1 MKQREGSV
9 ATFFAPENRETPFP
23 VGLSAENSLLSPQ
36 ERPASHTLKISRFHR
51 GRPGGMGARTWTLAV
66 LLLLQIVTG
75 TGSDDPALRDARTP
89 ALDPQVADGPET
101 PRESPVAEEGT
112 ARRCTPEN
120 ASRCPAVSLEGVGA
134 ESGAAGVPRGTPSPR
149 PRDLAWL
156 LDATAGDR
164 REDWSAGLGFSA
176 PPTPADDD
184 ELERLRWMP
193 KAEFRAVPADRR
205 RAAVAASVRHAWRGY
220 RDHAWPADELAP
232 VSRRGIEW
240 LDVGLTIVDALDTLL
255 IVGLDEEA
263 REARDWLA
271 SPAMRFDAD
280 RNANVFESTIRV
292 LGGLVAAHNLG
303 GDTVGGHLLAK
314 ALDLAEKLAPAFKT
328 KTGIPIMDVNFRTGD
343 PHQPKWTQKSS
354 LSEAGTLVLEWE
366 ALEEALRRHSQE
378 DFGGPDDDFTADD
391 GRTEGNDRHSSSA
404 DETPTPPVDDVEFE
418 YGFCPDGGGLME
430 FPVARAVDE
439 NGAEVVPEKPALA
452 ASALAALRGRR
463 YAREIA
469 DGARRAFNAVKHAV
483 FEPHHDG
490 LPPSQVSC
498 ETAQFDRRSAITL
511 GARGDSYYEYLLKH
525 WIHSGRP
532 AGGEAAYLQAMDGV
546 LMHLLHRSSGEGEV
560 FGGYAARDADEPA
573 GTAGTTKAGSGTG
586 EEPRLGE
593 KAAADGA
600 SPASPSE
607 SQSPPSPPTP
617 TPSTDDGSGTS
628 KKARRRWYDRDWDS
642 VFPLLPERL
651 TRQPRFVRARAA
663 AGLARS
669 KGLLYVAERQGGVFG
684 EVTHKQD
691 HLACFLPG
699 LLALG
704 HGEGLGR
711 RWGGGDASRE
721 AAAAKAL
728 DRLGLDANATHLD
741 VARELARTC
750 VQTYARMPTG
760 LAPEIAHF
768 LVPGVRGGNPVAAKN
783 KNAKNPRARF
793 VGYGDVLVKGS
804 DAHNLLRPETIESLW
819 ALWRVTGETEWR
831 DAGWEMWRA
840 WERHARVDTGGYA
853 SVDNVTQAPEKG
865 PVKRIDKM
873 ESFWL
878 GETLKYL
885 YLLFS
890 DDPSLLPAE
899 CFVFNTEA
907 HPLPV
912 MPGGS
917 SSGLRRCVER
927 VASENVEAIATQ
939 RGL

>member
-1 MKQREGSV
+1 
-9 ATFFAPENRETPFP
+9 
-23 VGLSAENSLLSPQ
+23 
-36 ERPASHTLKISRFHR
+36 
-51 GRPGGMGARTWTLAV
+51 MGARTWTLAV
-66 LLLLQIVTG
+66 LLLLQIVAG
-75 TGSDDPALRDARTP
+75 TGSDDPALRDAGTL
-89 ALDPQVADGPET
+89 ALDPHVADGPGET
-101 PRESPVAEEGT
+101 PHESPVAEGGT
-112 ARRCTPEN
+112 VGAARRCTPEN

-134 ESGAAGVPRGTPSPR
+134 ESGAAGTPRGTPSPR

-156 LDATAGDR
+156 LDATAGHR
-164 REDWSAGLGFSA
+164 REDWSAGLGLSS

-255 IVGLDEEA
+255 VVGLDEEA

-366 ALEEALRRHSQE
+366 ALEEALRRAE
-378 DFGGPDDDFTADD
+378 NVTADD
-391 GRTEGNDRHSSSA
+391 TAGVDDHGGAEGAEGA
-404 DETPTPPVDDVEFE
+404 DSDADGDDHHGSIDDDVEFE

-439 NGAEVVPEKPALA
+439 SGAEIVPEKPAVA
-452 ASALAALRGRR
+452 ASTLAALRGRR

-560 FGGYAARDADEPA
+560 FGGYAARDADEPGVGAPATGA
-573 GTAGTTKAGSGTG
+573 GGPGAATAGGSEGN
-586 EEPRLGE
+586 PPGE
-593 KAAADGA
+593 KTSPV
-600 SPASPSE
+600 SPAV
-607 SQSPPSPPTP
+607 SQPPPPPPTSSDDSPPP
-617 TPSTDDGSGTS
+617 GTS
-628 KKARRRWYDRDWDS
+628 KKARRRWYDRDWDA

-651 TRQPRFVRARAA
+651 TRQPRFVRGRAGAVART
-663 AGLARS
+663 

-711 RWGGGDASRE
+711 RWGGGDAARE
-721 AAAAKAL
+721 AAAARAL
-728 DRLGLDANATHLD
+728 NRLGLDANATHLD

-768 LVPGVRGGNPVAAKN
+768 LVPGVRGGNPAAAKN
-783 KNAKNPRARF
+783 KNAKNPKARF

-819 ALWRVTGETEWR
+819 ALWRVTGEEEWR

-865 PVKRIDKM
+865 PIKRIDKM

-912 MPGGS
+912 MPGGTS
-917 SSGLRRCVER
+917 EGLRRCVER
-927 VASENVEAIATQ
+927 VVSENVEAIATQ
-939 RGL
+939 HGL

>member
-1 MKQREGSV
+1 M
-9 ATFFAPENRETPFP
+9 
-23 VGLSAENSLLSPQ
+23 
-36 ERPASHTLKISRFHR
+36 
-51 GRPGGMGARTWTLAV
+51 WTLAV
-66 LLLLQIVTG
+66 LLLLQIVAG
-75 TGSDDPALRDARTP
+75 TGSDDPALRDAGTL
-89 ALDPQVADGPET
+89 ALDPHVADGPGET
-101 PRESPVAEEGT
+101 PHESPVAEGGT
-112 ARRCTPEN
+112 VGAARRCTPEN

-134 ESGAAGVPRGTPSPR
+134 ESGAAGAPRGTPSPR

-156 LDATAGDR
+156 LDATAGHR
-164 REDWSAGLGFSA
+164 REDWSAGLGLSS

-255 IVGLDEEA
+255 VVGLDEEA

-366 ALEEALRRHSQE
+366 ALEEALRRAE
-378 DFGGPDDDFTADD
+378 NVTADD
-391 GRTEGNDRHSSSA
+391 GVDDHGGAEGAEGA
-404 DETPTPPVDDVEFE
+404 DSDADGDDHHGSIDDDVEFE

-439 NGAEVVPEKPALA
+439 NGAEIVPEKPAVA
-452 ASALAALRGRR
+452 ASTLAALRGRR

-560 FGGYAARDADEPA
+560 FGGYAARDADEPGVGAPATGA
-573 GTAGTTKAGSGTG
+573 GGPGAATAGGSEGN
-586 EEPRLGE
+586 PPGE
-593 KAAADGA
+593 KTSPV
-600 SPASPSE
+600 SPAV
-607 SQSPPSPPTP
+607 SQPPPPPPTSSDDSPPP
-617 TPSTDDGSGTS
+617 GTS
-628 KKARRRWYDRDWDS
+628 KKARRRWYDRDWDA

-651 TRQPRFVRARAA
+651 TRQPRFVRGRAA
-663 AGLARS
+663 AVART

-711 RWGGGDASRE
+711 RWGGGDAARE
-721 AAAAKAL
+721 AAAARAL
-728 DRLGLDANATHLD
+728 NRLGLDANATHLD

-768 LVPGVRGGNPVAAKN
+768 LVPGVRGGNPAAAKN
-783 KNAKNPRARF
+783 KNAKNPKARF

-819 ALWRVTGETEWR
+819 ALWRVTGEEEWR

-865 PVKRIDKM
+865 PIKRIDKM

-912 MPGGS
+912 MPGGTS
-917 SSGLRRCVER
+917 EGLRRCVER
-927 VASENVEAIATQ
+927 VVSENVEAIATQ
-939 RGL
+939 HGL

>member
-1 MKQREGSV
+1 
-9 ATFFAPENRETPFP
+9 
-23 VGLSAENSLLSPQ
+23 
-36 ERPASHTLKISRFHR
+36 
-51 GRPGGMGARTWTLAV
+51 MGARTWTLAV
-66 LLLLQIVTG
+66 LLLLQIVAG
-75 TGSDDPALRDARTP
+75 TGSDDPALRDAGTL
-89 ALDPQVADGPET
+89 ALDPHVADGPGET
-101 PRESPVAEEGT
+101 PHESPVAEGGT
-112 ARRCTPEN
+112 VGAARRCTPEN

-134 ESGAAGVPRGTPSPR
+134 ESGAAGAPRGTPSPR

-156 LDATAGDR
+156 LDATAGHR
-164 REDWSAGLGFSA
+164 REDWSAGLGLSS

-255 IVGLDEEA
+255 VVGLDEEA

-366 ALEEALRRHSQE
+366 ALEEALRRAE
-378 DFGGPDDDFTADD
+378 NVTADD
-391 GRTEGNDRHSSSA
+391 GVDDHGGAEGAEGA
-404 DETPTPPVDDVEFE
+404 DSDADGDDHHGSIDDVEFE

-439 NGAEVVPEKPALA
+439 SGAEIVPEKPAVA
-452 ASALAALRGRR
+452 ASTLAALRGRR

-560 FGGYAARDADEPA
+560 FGGYAARDADEPGVGAPATGA
-573 GTAGTTKAGSGTG
+573 GGPGAATAGGSEGN
-586 EEPRLGE
+586 PPGE
-593 KAAADGA
+593 KTSPV
-600 SPASPSE
+600 SPAV
-607 SQSPPSPPTP
+607 SQPPPPPPTSSDDSPPP
-617 TPSTDDGSGTS
+617 GTS
-628 KKARRRWYDRDWDS
+628 KKARRRWYDRDWDA

-651 TRQPRFVRARAA
+651 TRQPRFVRGRAA
-663 AGLARS
+663 AVART

-711 RWGGGDASRE
+711 RWGGGDAARE
-721 AAAAKAL
+721 AAAARAL
-728 DRLGLDANATHLD
+728 NRLGLDANATHLD

-768 LVPGVRGGNPVAAKN
+768 LVPGVRGGNPAAAKN
-783 KNAKNPRARF
+783 KNAKNPKARF

-819 ALWRVTGETEWR
+819 ALWRVTGEEEWR

-865 PVKRIDKM
+865 PIKRIDKM

-912 MPGGS
+912 MPGGTS
-917 SSGLRRCVER
+917 EGLRRCVER
-927 VASENVEAIATQ
+927 VVSENVEAIATQ
-939 RGL
+939 HGL

>member
-1 MKQREGSV
+1 
-9 ATFFAPENRETPFP
+9 
-23 VGLSAENSLLSPQ
+23 
-36 ERPASHTLKISRFHR
+36 
-51 GRPGGMGARTWTLAV
+51 MGARTWTLAV
-66 LLLLQIVTG
+66 LLLLQIVAG
-75 TGSDDPALRDARTP
+75 TGSDDPALRDAGTL
-89 ALDPQVADGPET
+89 ALDPHVADGPGET
-101 PRESPVAEEGT
+101 PHESPVAEGGT
-112 ARRCTPEN
+112 VGAARRCTPEN

-134 ESGAAGVPRGTPSPR
+134 ESGAAGAPRGTPSPR

-156 LDATAGDR
+156 LDATAGHR
-164 REDWSAGLGFSA
+164 REDWSAGLGLSS

-255 IVGLDEEA
+255 VVGLDEEA

-366 ALEEALRRHSQE
+366 ALEEALRRAE
-378 DFGGPDDDFTADD
+378 NVTADD
-391 GRTEGNDRHSSSA
+391 GVDDHGGAEGAEGA
-404 DETPTPPVDDVEFE
+404 DSDADGDDHHGSIDDDVEFE

-439 NGAEVVPEKPALA
+439 NGAEIVPEKPAVA
-452 ASALAALRGRR
+452 ASTLAALRGRR

-560 FGGYAARDADEPA
+560 FGGYAARDADEPGVGAPATGA
-573 GTAGTTKAGSGTG
+573 GGPGAATAGGSEGN
-586 EEPRLGE
+586 PPGE
-593 KAAADGA
+593 KTSPV
-600 SPASPSE
+600 SPAV
-607 SQSPPSPPTP
+607 SQPPPPPPTSSDDSSPP
-617 TPSTDDGSGTS
+617 GTS
-628 KKARRRWYDRDWDS
+628 KKARRRWYDRDWDA

-651 TRQPRFVRARAA
+651 TRQPRFVRGRAA
-663 AGLARS
+663 AVART

-711 RWGGGDASRE
+711 RWGGGDAARE
-721 AAAAKAL
+721 AAAARAL
-728 DRLGLDANATHLD
+728 NRLGLDANATHLD

-768 LVPGVRGGNPVAAKN
+768 LVPGVRGGNPAAAKN
-783 KNAKNPRARF
+783 KNAKNPKARF

-819 ALWRVTGETEWR
+819 ALWRVTGEEEWR

-865 PVKRIDKM
+865 PIKRIDKM

-912 MPGGS
+912 MPGGTS
-917 SSGLRRCVER
+917 EGLRRCVER
-927 VASENVEAIATQ
+927 VVSENVEAIATQ
-939 RGL
+939 HGL

>member
-1 MKQREGSV
+1 
-9 ATFFAPENRETPFP
+9 
-23 VGLSAENSLLSPQ
+23 
-36 ERPASHTLKISRFHR
+36 
-51 GRPGGMGARTWTLAV
+51 MGARTWTLAV
-66 LLLLQIVTG
+66 LLLLQVTVG
-75 TGSDDPALRDARTP
+75 AGSDDPALHDVRHP
-89 ALDPQVADGPET
+89 AVTLDGSDGAAT
-101 PRESPVAEEGT
+101 PRSSPPEGT
-112 ARRCTPEN
+112 PVGAARCTPEN
-120 ASRCPAVSLEGVGA
+120 ASRCPVVSLER
-134 ESGAAGVPRGTPSPR
+134 GAAETDTRGPRGDIPASR

-164 REDWSAGLGFSA
+164 RADWSAGLGFVS
-176 PPTPADDD
+176 PPTPADDE

-232 VSRRGIEW
+232 VTRRGIAW

-255 IVGLDEEA
+255 MVGLDDEA

-303 GDTVGGHLLAK
+303 GDTESGHLLAK
-314 ALDLAEKLAPAFKT
+314 ALDLAEKLVPAFKT

-366 ALEEALRRHSQE
+366 ALEEALRRAE
-378 DFGGPDDDFTADD
+378 NFTENFEETGRD
-391 GRTEGNDRHSSSA
+391 GIETNGEGNEDS
-404 DETPTPPVDDVEFE
+404 EDVNEGSEECHEEVEYE

-430 FPVARAVDE
+430 FPVARAKDDDGNE
-439 NGAEVVPEKPALA
+439 IVPEKPALT
-452 ASALAALRGRR
+452 SSNLAALRGRR

-490 LPPSQVSC
+490 LVPSQVSC

-560 FGGYAARDADEPA
+560 FGGYARREPEA
-573 GTAGTTKAGSGTG
+573 PPASAESQFDAGSMGFEG
-586 EEPRLGE
+586 YSGE
-593 KAAADGA
+593 KTLAGEAAEAIAGA
-600 SPASPSE
+600 LGAPAPS
-607 SQSPPSPPTP
+607 PSPPQS
-617 TPSTDDGSGTS
+617 PSPDKVVPEGS
-628 KKARRRWYDRDWDS
+628 RRSRKRWYDRDWDAVS
-642 VFPLLPERL
+642 SLLPERL
-651 TRQPRFVRARAA
+651 TRQPRARAA
-663 AGLARS
+663 KAD
-669 KGLLYVAERQGGVFG
+669 GLLYVAERQGGVFG

-699 LLALG
+699 VLALG

-711 RWGGGDASRE
+711 RWGGGDAKRE

-728 DRLGLDANATHLD
+728 NRLGLDANTTHLD

-768 LVPGVRGGNPVAAKN
+768 LVPGVRGGNVAAAKN
-783 KNAKNPRARF
+783 KNSKNARLRF
-793 VGYGDVLVKGS
+793 ISYGDVLVKGS

-819 ALWRVTGETEWR
+819 ALWRVTGEEEWR

-840 WERHARVDTGGYA
+840 WERHARVDSGGYA
-853 SVDNVTQAPEKG
+853 SVDNVTQAPDSAI
-865 PVKRIDKM
+865 KRIDKM

-878 GETLKYL
+878 GETLKYM

-912 MPGGS
+912 MPGGTS
-917 SSGLRRCVER
+917 GGLRRCVER
-927 VASENVEAIATQ
+927 VVAENVETLATAH
-939 RGL
+939 GL

>member
-1 MKQREGSV
+1 
-9 ATFFAPENRETPFP
+9 
-23 VGLSAENSLLSPQ
+23 
-36 ERPASHTLKISRFHR
+36 
-51 GRPGGMGARTWTLAV
+51 MGARTWTLAV
-66 LLLLQIVTG
+66 LLLLQIVAG
-75 TGSDDPALRDARTP
+75 TGSDDPALRDAGTL
-89 ALDPQVADGPET
+89 ALDPHVADGPGET
-101 PRESPVAEEGT
+101 PHESPVAEGGT
-112 ARRCTPEN
+112 VGAARRCSPEN

-134 ESGAAGVPRGTPSPR
+134 ESGAAGAPRGTPTPR

-156 LDATAGDR
+156 LDATAGHR
-164 REDWSAGLGFSA
+164 REDWSAGLGLSS

-255 IVGLDEEA
+255 VVGLDEEA

-366 ALEEALRRHSQE
+366 ALEEALRRAE
-378 DFGGPDDDFTADD
+378 NVTADD
-391 GRTEGNDRHSSSA
+391 GVDDHGGAEGAEGA
-404 DETPTPPVDDVEFE
+404 DSDADGDDHHGSIDDVEFE

-439 NGAEVVPEKPALA
+439 SGAEIVPEKPAVA
-452 ASALAALRGRR
+452 ASTLAALRGRR

-560 FGGYAARDADEPA
+560 FGGYAARDADEPGVGAPATGA
-573 GTAGTTKAGSGTG
+573 GGPGAATAGGSEGN
-586 EEPRLGE
+586 PPGE
-593 KAAADGA
+593 KS
-600 SPASPSE
+600 SPVSPGV
-607 SQSPPSPPTP
+607 SQPPPPTP
-617 TPSTDDGSGTS
+617 TSSDDSPPPGTS
-628 KKARRRWYDRDWDS
+628 KKARRRWYDRDWDA

-651 TRQPRFVRARAA
+651 TRQPRFVRGRAA
-663 AGLARS
+663 AVART

-711 RWGGGDASRE
+711 RWGGGDAARE
-721 AAAAKAL
+721 AAAARAL
-728 DRLGLDANATHLD
+728 NRLGLDANATHLD

-768 LVPGVRGGNPVAAKN
+768 LVPGVRGGNPAAAKN

-819 ALWRVTGETEWR
+819 ALWRVTGEEEWR

-865 PVKRIDKM
+865 PIKRIDKM

-912 MPGGS
+912 MPGGTS
-917 SSGLRRCVER
+917 EGLRRCVER
-927 VASENVEAIATQ
+927 VVSENVEAIATQ
-939 RGL
+939 HGL

>member
-1 MKQREGSV
+1 M
-9 ATFFAPENRETPFP
+9 
-23 VGLSAENSLLSPQ
+23 
-36 ERPASHTLKISRFHR
+36 
-51 GRPGGMGARTWTLAV
+51 WTLAV
-66 LLLLQIVTG
+66 LLLLQIVAG
-75 TGSDDPALRDARTP
+75 TGSDDPALRDAGTL
-89 ALDPQVADGPET
+89 ALDPHVADGPGET
-101 PRESPVAEEGT
+101 PHESPVAEGGT
-112 ARRCTPEN
+112 VGAARRCTPEN

-134 ESGAAGVPRGTPSPR
+134 ESGAAGAPRGTPSPR

-156 LDATAGDR
+156 LDATAGHR
-164 REDWSAGLGFSA
+164 REDWSAGLGLSS

-255 IVGLDEEA
+255 VVGLDEEA

-366 ALEEALRRHSQE
+366 ALEEALRRAE
-378 DFGGPDDDFTADD
+378 NVTADD
-391 GRTEGNDRHSSSA
+391 GVDDHGGAEGAEGA
-404 DETPTPPVDDVEFE
+404 DSDADGDDHHGSIDDDVEFE

-439 NGAEVVPEKPALA
+439 NGAEIVPEKPAVA
-452 ASALAALRGRR
+452 ASTLAALRGRR

-560 FGGYAARDADEPA
+560 FGGYAARDADEPGVGAPATGA
-573 GTAGTTKAGSGTG
+573 GGPGAATAGGSEGN
-586 EEPRLGE
+586 PPGE
-593 KAAADGA
+593 KTSPV
-600 SPASPSE
+600 SPAV
-607 SQSPPSPPTP
+607 SQPPPPPPTSSDDSSPP
-617 TPSTDDGSGTS
+617 GTS
-628 KKARRRWYDRDWDS
+628 KKARRRWYDRDWDA

-651 TRQPRFVRARAA
+651 TRQPRFVRGRAA
-663 AGLARS
+663 AVART

-711 RWGGGDASRE
+711 RWGGGDAARE
-721 AAAAKAL
+721 AAAARAL
-728 DRLGLDANATHLD
+728 NRLGLDANATHLD

-768 LVPGVRGGNPVAAKN
+768 LVPGVRGGNPAAAKN
-783 KNAKNPRARF
+783 KNAKNPKARF

-819 ALWRVTGETEWR
+819 ALWRVTGEEEWR

-865 PVKRIDKM
+865 PIKRIDKM

-912 MPGGS
+912 MPGGTS
-917 SSGLRRCVER
+917 EGLRRCVER
-927 VASENVEAIATQ
+927 VVSENVEAIATQ
-939 RGL
+939 HGL

>member
-1 MKQREGSV
+1 
-9 ATFFAPENRETPFP
+9 
-23 VGLSAENSLLSPQ
+23 
-36 ERPASHTLKISRFHR
+36 
-51 GRPGGMGARTWTLAV
+51 MGARTWTLAV
-66 LLLLQIVTG
+66 LLLLQIVAG
-75 TGSDDPALRDARTP
+75 MGNDDPALRDARTP
-89 ALDPQVADGPET
+89 ALDPHVADGPET

-112 ARRCTPEN
+112 VGAARRCTPEN
-120 ASRCPAVSLEGVGA
+120 ASRCSAVSLEGVGA
-134 ESGAAGVPRGTPSPR
+134 ESGAAGAPRGTPSPR

-156 LDATAGDR
+156 LDATAGHR
-164 REDWSAGLGFSA
+164 REDWSAGLGLSA

-240 LDVGLTIVDALDTLL
+240 LNVGLTIVDALDTLL
-255 IVGLDEEA
+255 VVGLDEEA

-303 GDTVGGHLLAK
+303 GDTDGGHLLAK

-366 ALEEALRRHSQE
+366 ALEEALRHHE
-378 DFGGPDDDFTADD
+378 NVTADD
-391 GRTEGNDRHSSSA
+391 GDGTAGDGDRGVV
-404 DETPTPPVDDVEFE
+404 EDVEFE

-439 NGAEVVPEKPALA
+439 NGAEIVPERPAVA
-452 ASALAALRGRR
+452 GSALAALRGRR

-546 LMHLLHRSSGEGEV
+546 LIHLLHRSSGEGEV
-560 FGGYAARDADEPA
+560 FGGYAARDADEQGLGAPSGA
-573 GTAGTTKAGSGTG
+573 GGPGAATAGGSEGN
-586 EEPRLGE
+586 PLGE
-593 KAAADGA
+593 KS
-600 SPASPSE
+600 SPASPAE
-607 SQSPPSPPTP
+607 SQSPPTP
-617 TPSTDDGSGTS
+617 TPSDDSPPGTS
-628 KKARRRWYDRDWDS
+628 KKARRRWYDRDWDA
-642 VFPLLPERL
+642 VLPLLPERL
-651 TRQPRFVRARAA
+651 TRQPRFVQGRAA
-663 AGLARS
+663 AVART

-711 RWGGGDASRE
+711 RWGGGDSARE
-721 AAAAKAL
+721 AAAARAL
-728 DRLGLDANATHLD
+728 DRIGLHANATHLD

-760 LAPEIAHF
+760 LAPEIARF
-768 LVPGVRGGNPVAAKN
+768 LVPGVRGGDPVSSAKN
-783 KNAKNPRARF
+783 KNAKDPRARF

-819 ALWRVTGETEWR
+819 GLWRVTGEEEWR

-865 PVKRIDKM
+865 PIKRIDKM

-912 MPGGS
+912 MPGGTS
-917 SSGLRRCVER
+917 EGLRRCVER
-927 VASENVEAIATQ
+927 VVSENVEAIAAQ
-939 RGL
+939 HGL

>member
-1 MKQREGSV
+1 
-9 ATFFAPENRETPFP
+9 
-23 VGLSAENSLLSPQ
+23 
-36 ERPASHTLKISRFHR
+36 
-51 GRPGGMGARTWTLAV
+51 MGARTWTLAV
-66 LLLLQIVTG
+66 LLLLQIVAG
-75 TGSDDPALRDARTP
+75 MGNDDPALRDARTP
-89 ALDPQVADGPET
+89 ALDPHVADGPET

-112 ARRCTPEN
+112 VGAARRCTPEN
-120 ASRCPAVSLEGVGA
+120 ASRCSAVSLEGVGA
-134 ESGAAGVPRGTPSPR
+134 ESGAAGAPRGTPSPR

-156 LDATAGDR
+156 LDATAGHR
-164 REDWSAGLGFSA
+164 REDWSAGLGLSA

-240 LDVGLTIVDALDTLL
+240 LNVGLTIVDALDTLL
-255 IVGLDEEA
+255 VVGLDEEA

-303 GDTVGGHLLAK
+303 GDTDGGHLLAK

-366 ALEEALRRHSQE
+366 ALEEALRHHE
-378 DFGGPDDDFTADD
+378 NVTADD
-391 GRTEGNDRHSSSA
+391 GDGTAGDGDRGVV
-404 DETPTPPVDDVEFE
+404 EDVEFE

-439 NGAEVVPEKPALA
+439 NGAEIVPERPAVA
-452 ASALAALRGRR
+452 GSALAALRGRR

-546 LMHLLHRSSGEGEV
+546 LIHLLHRSSGEGEV
-560 FGGYAARDADEPA
+560 FGGYAARDADEQGLGAPSGA
-573 GTAGTTKAGSGTG
+573 GGPGAATAGGSEGN
-586 EEPRLGE
+586 PLGE
-593 KAAADGA
+593 KS
-600 SPASPSE
+600 SPASPAE
-607 SQSPPSPPTP
+607 SQSPPTP
-617 TPSTDDGSGTS
+617 TPSDDSPPGTS
-628 KKARRRWYDRDWDS
+628 KKARRRWYDRDWDA
-642 VFPLLPERL
+642 VLPLLPERL
-651 TRQPRFVRARAA
+651 TRQPRFVQGRAA
-663 AGLARS
+663 AVART

-711 RWGGGDASRE
+711 RWGGGTRRG
-721 AAAAKAL
+721 KPP
-728 DRLGLDANATHLD
+728 R
-741 VARELARTC
+741 LARSIGSGFTR
-750 VQTYARMPTG
+750 TPPTWTS
-760 LAPEIAHF
+760 
-768 LVPGVRGGNPVAAKN
+768 PGSWRGRACRRTRACPPGSRRRLRAFSCPGSGAVTRS
-783 KNAKNPRARF
+783 PRRRT
-793 VGYGDVLVKGS
+793 KTPKT
-804 DAHNLLRPETIESLW
+804 R
-819 ALWRVTGETEWR
+819 
-831 DAGWEMWRA
+831 
-840 WERHARVDTGGYA
+840 ER
-853 SVDNVTQAPEKG
+853 
-865 PVKRIDKM
+865 
-873 ESFWL
+873 
-878 GETLKYL
+878 
-885 YLLFS
+885 
-890 DDPSLLPAE
+890 
-899 CFVFNTEA
+899 
-907 HPLPV
+907 
-912 MPGGS
+912 GS
-917 SSGLRRCVER
+917 SGT
-927 VASENVEAIATQ
+927 ATCS
-939 RGL
+939 